1 MRVSE
6 KVAQQLQR
14 MINQTNLNIGDRL
27 PSERQLCEQFQVSR
41 SSLREAI
48 QQLNAQG
55 ILESRIGDGTYIK
68 QLPHLS
74 SQNSIINTE
83 NSLVLHPIIPVELF
97 SDLIHQDSSYRF
109 DVQEARL
116 ILESGTAYYAAE
128 RATEQDKAKIRY
140 YYEQISHYQSLGDN
154 EQAAIQDA
162 NFHLAIAEASHN
174 LVLIQ
179 MMKELFDLLQF
190 NILLGRRKVYTEPTR
205 FDQLHQQHFDVMTAI
220 EQKNAIQARNH
231 VCHHI
236 EFVIQ
241 QVRSIDEAE
250 ARRKRAY
257 RLTGIPL

>member
-1 MRVSE
+1 MRVFE
-6 KVAQQLQR
+6 KVVQSLQNF
-14 MINQTNLNIGDRL
+14 IVQEGLKVGERL
-27 PSERQLCEQFQVSR
+27 PSERKLCEKFKVSR
-41 SSLREAI
+41 SSLRQAI
-48 QQLNAQG
+48 QELHQQG
-55 ILESRIGDGTYIK
+55 ILESRLGDGTYLM
-68 QLPHLS
+68 QALS
-74 SQNSIINTE
+74 PNPLSTTSHQFVAP
-83 NSLVLHPIIPVELF
+83 LL
-97 SDLIHQDSSYRF
+97 SDLIDQDPSYRF

-116 ILESGTAYYAAE
+116 ILEGGTAWYAAE

-220 EQKNAIQARNH
+220 EQKNAIEARNY

-241 QVRSIDEAE
+241 QVRSIDEAA
-250 ARRKRAY
+250 ARLKRAH
-257 RLTGIPL
+257 RLIGTTS

>member
-14 MINQTNLNIGDRL
+14 MICQTNLKIGDRL

-55 ILESRIGDGTYIK
+55 ILESRIGDGTYIQ
-68 QLPHLS
+68 QLPK
-74 SQNSIINTE
+74 QNSSTATE
-83 NSLVLHPIIPVELF
+83 NSLLLQPIIPVELF
-97 SDLIHQDSSYRF
+97 SDLIHQDASYRF

-140 YYEQISHYQSLGDN
+140 YYEQISHYQALGDN

-220 EQKNAIQARNH
+220 EQKNAIEARNN

-257 RLTGIPL
+257 RLWQEI

>member
-14 MINQTNLNIGDRL
+14 MIRQTNLNIGDRL

-55 ILESRIGDGTYIK
+55 IFESRIGDGTYVK
-68 QLPHLS
+68 QLPIHQHSLL
-74 SQNSIINTE
+74 NTE
-83 NSLVLHPIIPVELF
+83 DSLTLQPIIPVELF

-220 EQKNAIQARNH
+220 EQKNAIEARNY

-241 QVRSIDEAE
+241 QVRSIDEAA
-250 ARRKRAY
+250 ARLKRAH
-257 RLTGIPL
+257 RLIGTTS